1 MIGGLGRSSEKKT
14 SSGTPI
20 LSKIP
25 IIKRLFSSN
34 TIERDI
40 DLKGNLIILIKPT
53 ILIREE
59 EEANAFTKRKRDA
72 EIRFPTYG
80 N

>member
-1 MIGGLGRSSEKKT
+1 MIGGLGKSSETKS

-34 TIERDI
+34 KIDRDI
-40 DLKGNLIILIKPT
+40 AAAGNLIILIKPT

-59 EEANAFTKRKRDA
+59 EETRAFAKEKRDA
-72 EIRFPTYG
+72 ELRFPTYG
-80 N
+80 R

>member
-1 MIGGLGRSSEKKT
+1 MIGGLGKSSEKKA

-34 TIERDI
+34 KIDREI
-40 DLKGNLIILIKPT
+40 DLRGNLIILIKPT
-53 ILIREE
+53 ILVREE
-59 EEANAFTKRKRDA
+59 EEASAFTKGKRDA